1 MIDHILEMR
10 LACDIDN
17 MCHWHPLQW
26 SRLWIVHPPPSP
38 GSSRPSLFCLFSE
51 VDRLL
56 FCTDQILQS
65 ATSHILPHLLPP
77 ILSFNRFNPGS
88 TLPQPT
94 SESDVSVSAELSS
107 EQCKAEYQQ
116 SWAVYQVDINLF
128 TPKALSLSAQI
139 KQAPLSHFYCQLF
152 ASLQKSDPL
161 LMDQFAF
168 SRQYCQINR
177 FTLTGQFHI
186 LIPDPLSS
194 GSISY
199 TNPSTALQCTVI
211 SRQ

>member
-26 SRLWIVHPPPSP
+26 SRLLIVHPSPSP

-51 VDRLL
+51 VDRLS
-56 FCTDQILQS
+56 ILHRPDS
-65 ATSHILPHLLPP
+65 PISHLSYSSPPSSSHPLLQQVQPW
-77 ILSFNRFNPGS
+77 FNPS
-88 TLPQPT
+88 PANVRKWC
-94 SESDVSVSAELSS
+94 ECVSAELSS

-168 SRQYCQINR
+168 SRQYCQKA
-177 FTLTGQFHI
+177 TL
-186 LIPDPLSS
+186 SM
-194 GSISY
+194 GS
-199 TNPSTALQCTVI
+199 L
-211 SRQ
+211 

>member
-1 MIDHILEMR
+1 MIDRILEMR

-38 GSSRPSLFCLFSE
+38 GSSRPSLFCKVSFPKMTGC
-51 VDRLL
+51 L

-65 ATSHILPHLLPP
+65 PTSHILPPLLPP

-161 LMDQFAF
+161 LMDQFV
-168 SRQYCQINR
+168 SNR

-186 LIPDPLSS
+186 LTLS
-194 GSISY
+194 
-199 TNPSTALQCTVI
+199 PVKA
-211 SRQ
+211 